1 MHARLKVTKQDI
13 VIVDQRS
20 KSFLIGFCGLMAR
33 AWSQAAA
40 TIKDTGGTNRA
51 LDEGAFTFNVTS
63 TGGYGLQASW
73 SGSTARNYTDVD
85 KKGVVIGSGDTAV
98 DPDDFALNTQ
108 IRSGEKTGTILY
120 CGTSAHGWTLDT
132 GADTGSFKILG
143 IFHNVSGGSIDV
155 KEVGVYCTGDIGVVA
170 HPNELGYA
178 ILRDVITTIS
188 LADTEF
194 LKVEYTISIAS

>member
-1 MHARLKVTKQDI
+1 MHARLKVTKQDVI
-13 VIVDQRS
+13 VVDQRS
-20 KSFLIGFCGLMAR
+20 KSFLVGFCGLMAR
-33 AWSQAAA
+33 QWAQAAA
-40 TIKDTGGTNRA
+40 TVKDTGGTDRA
-51 LDEGAFTFNVTS
+51 LDQGALTFWS
-63 TGGYGLQASW
+63 TAPGGYGLTHGQ
-73 SGSTARNYTDVD
+73 SGTFTRFHTEID
-85 KKGVVIGSGDTAV
+85 KRGVVIGSDDTAV
-98 DPDDFALNTQ
+98 DPDDYGLTTQ

-120 CGTSAHGWTLDT
+120 CGTSVHGWTLDT

-143 IFHNVSGGSIDV
+143 VFNNVSGGSIDV
-155 KEVGVYCTGDIGVVA
+155 KEVGVYCAGDIGVVA